1 MGPKKGNKKVLSQA
15 GKTLEYVKKNHPHLY
30 RAIKNPT
37 PRARLGANVRDYRLT
52 KGLNHEQLAARSG
65 IGANVLRKIEEAHS
79 SSNPSMQVL
88 ERMSKALGV
97 DILDLFRFINLADTV
112 VR

>member
-1 MGPKKGNKKVLSQA
+1 MEPKKGKKKVLSQA
-15 GKTLEYVKKNHPHLY
+15 GKNLEHVKKHHPHLY

-37 PRARLGANVRDYRLT
+37 PRARLGANVADLRL
-52 KGLNHEQLAARSG
+52 KNGLNHEQLAARVG
-65 IGANVLRKIEEAHS
+65 IGASALRKIEEAHP

-88 ERMSKALGV
+88 ERVSKALGV
-97 DILDLFRFINLADTV
+97 DILDLFSFINLAETV